1 MWLLPPSHPSSED
14 PAILLL
20 EVCRDDR
27 AWLQLRG
34 AHLLPGQARTSA
46 SLPTLAS
53 VLLQHS
59 PSSLRLRSPVRFVA
73 ANRSAVAVRV
83 LPCPVRILF
92 GGNRADARSKSKRN
106 AIRRV

>member
-1 MWLLPPSHPSSED
+1 MWLLLPLHPLSED
-14 PAILLL
+14 QAILPL

-27 AWLQLRG
+27 AWLQLRD
-34 AHLLPGQARTSA
+34 ARLIPGQAKTRA
-46 SLPTLAS
+46 SLPPLAS

-73 ANRSAVAVRV
+73 ANRSAVAARV
-83 LPCPVRILF
+83 LPFPVRTLSD
-92 GGNRADARSKSKRN
+92 GNRVDVRSTSTRN